1 MGLSLAPQ
9 RGSGCLG
16 ARLGR
21 MAFLCRGRRT
31 QHGKFV
37 LQTFHMRC
45 VRLCVLGIH
54 LVCVAR
60 SCLGGRSRFA

>member
-1 MGLSLAPQ
+1 MCLSLAPQ
-9 RGSGCLG
+9 RGSGCFS

-60 SCLGGRSRFA
+60 SCLGGRSRFT